1 MRTQFEEVQLV
12 QNKVK
17 ERLQQSSAD
26 TERVQSEL
34 AERVEQLENENSV
47 LSAKFDDLTATKENE
62 IEELRSSLDKL
73 EEDIK
78 VDQIECSFKLL
89 LSPYFCLVCQS
100 QRSRSYRSEK
110 SAQR

>member
-1 MRTQFEEVQLV
+1 MRTQLEEVQLV
-12 QNKVK
+12 QNKTE

-26 TERVQSEL
+26 VERIQ
-34 AERVEQLENENSV
+34 QLQNENSV

-78 VDQIECSFKLL
+78 VNEF
-89 LSPYFCLVCQS
+89 
-100 QRSRSYRSEK
+100 
-110 SAQR
+110 